1 MGVTSACGGF
11 DLGSVQHPSLQPG
24 RAVLPSEQALYVH
37 RDKRQYCDFVHSLP
51 VNVLEA

>member
-1 MGVTSACGGF
+1 MSLQHAGGF

-24 RAVLPSEQALYVH
+24 QAALPSEQVLCVH

-51 VNVLEA
+51 VNILEA